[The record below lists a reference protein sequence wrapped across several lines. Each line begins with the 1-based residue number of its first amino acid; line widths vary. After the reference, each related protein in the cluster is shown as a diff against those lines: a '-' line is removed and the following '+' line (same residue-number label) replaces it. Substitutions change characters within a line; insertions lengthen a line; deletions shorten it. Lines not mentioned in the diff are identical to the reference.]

1 MSKGLIEAILL
12 LSGLAAVLGTAAW
25 LLLKRPLALLAWG
38 TRRSLLATGLKKLVV
53 PTPAGPQTVF
63 VGGTGPVLVLLH
75 GAGDHAGTWAQAA
88 KALAKDHTLVIP
100 DLAGHGDSAPA
111 TGPIDT
117 AQIYAGL
124 EAVLSSQA
132 PGQAVTLVGNSLGAW
147 MAMVVAQ
154 RHPDRVAKVVAVNG
168 GPLLGTNTKVC
179 LLPTNREE
187 ARATMAQL
195 RDASSPALPG
205 TVLDDLVRLTQ
216 TGPLAR
222 FSATAMTMGPWL
234 LTEDQLR
241 ALHTPV
247 RLVWGTSDQLMPL
260 VYAQRMVAALTDV
273 ALIPIERCGHVPQQ
287 EAPARFLAA
296 LRQAL
301 GDAPQ

>member
-1 MSKGLIEAILL
+1 MSKGLIEVILL
-12 LSGLAAVLGTAAW
+12 LSGVIVVAAAW
-25 LLLKRPLALLAWG
+25 LFLKRPLALLAWG
-38 TRRSLLATGLKKLVV
+38 TRRSLIATGLKKQVV
-53 PTPAGPQTVF
+53 QTPAGAQTVF

-117 AQIYAGL
+117 AQIYAGI
-124 EAVLSSQA
+124 EATLTSQT

-147 MAMVVAQ
+147 MALVVAQ
-154 RHPDRVAKVVAVNG
+154 RHPDWVAKVVAVNG
-168 GPLLGTNTKVC
+168 GPLLGASTQVR
-179 LLPTNREE
+179 LLPTNRAE

-195 RDASSPALPG
+195 RDASSPAIPDH
-205 TVLDDLVRLTQ
+205 VLDDLVRVTQ

-222 FSATAMTMGPWL
+222 FAATAMTMGPWL
-234 LTEDQLR
+234 LTEVQLR
-241 ALHTPV
+241 ELRTPV
-247 RLVWGTSDQLMPL
+247 RLVWGTSDELMPL
-260 VYAQRMVAALTDV
+260 AYAQRMVAALPDV

-287 EAPARFLAA
+287 EAPTRFLAA

-301 GDAPQ
+301 DATPQ

>member
-1 MSKGLIEAILL
+1 MSKGLIEVILL
-12 LSGLAAVLGTAAW
+12 LSGVAVGAAVW
-25 LLLKRPLALLAWG
+25 FFLKRPLALLAWG
-38 TRRSLLATGLKKLVV
+38 TRRSLIATGMKKHVV
-53 PTPAGPQTVF
+53 QTPAGPQTIF

-100 DLAGHGDSAPA
+100 DLAGHGDSAP
-111 TGPIDT
+111 TSGPIDT
-117 AQIYAGL
+117 AQIYGGI
-124 EAVLSSQA
+124 EAVLASRTS
-132 PGQAVTLVGNSLGAW
+132 GQPLTLVGNSLGAW
-147 MAMVVAQ
+147 MALVVAQ
-154 RHPDRVAKVVAVNG
+154 RHPDWVAKVVAVNG
-168 GPLLGTNTKVC
+168 GPLLGTSTKVRM
-179 LLPTNREE
+179 LPTNREE

-195 RDASSPALPG
+195 RDASSPAIPDH
-205 TVLDDLVRLTQ
+205 VLDDLVRVTQ

-222 FSATAMTMGPWL
+222 FAATAMTMGPWL

-241 ALHTPV
+241 ELRPPV
-247 RLVWGTSDQLMPL
+247 RLVWGTSDELMPL
-260 VYAQRMVAALTDV
+260 DYAQRMLAALPDA

-301 GDAPQ
+301 DEAPQ

>member
-1 MSKGLIEAILL
+1 MSKGLIEVILL
-12 LSGLAAVLGTAAW
+12 LSGVAVGAAVW
-25 LLLKRPLALLAWG
+25 LFLKRPLALLAWG
-38 TRRSLLATGLKKLVV
+38 TRRSLIATGLKKLVV
-53 PTPAGPQTVF
+53 ETPAGPQTVF

-111 TGPIDT
+111 TGPIDA
-117 AQIYAGL
+117 AQIYGGI
-124 EAVLSSQA
+124 EAVLASQA
-132 PGQAVTLVGNSLGAW
+132 PGQPVTLIGNSLGAW
-147 MAMVVAQ
+147 MALVVAQ
-154 RHPDRVAKVVAVNG
+154 RHPDWVAKVVAVNG
-168 GPLLGTNTKVC
+168 GPLLGTSTKVRM
-179 LLPTNREE
+179 LPTNREE

-195 RDASSPALPG
+195 RDASSPAIPDH
-205 TVLDDLVRLTQ
+205 VLDDLVRVTQ

-222 FSATAMTMGPWL
+222 FAATAMTMGPWL

-241 ALHTPV
+241 ELRPPV
-247 RLVWGTSDQLMPL
+247 RLVWGTSDELMPL
-260 VYAQRMVAALTDV
+260 DYAQRMLAALPDA

-296 LRQAL
+296 LLQAL
-301 GDAPQ
+301 DEAPQ

>member
-1 MSKGLIEAILL
+1 MSKGLIEVILL
-12 LSGLAAVLGTAAW
+12 LSGGAVGAAVW
-25 LLLKRPLALLAWG
+25 FFLKRPLALLAWG
-38 TRRSLLATGLKKLVV
+38 TRRSLIATGLKKLVV
-53 PTPAGPQTVF
+53 ETPAGPQTVF

-111 TGPIDT
+111 TGPIDA
-117 AQIYAGL
+117 AQIYGGI
-124 EAVLSSQA
+124 EAVLASQA
-132 PGQAVTLVGNSLGAW
+132 PGQPVTLIGNSLGAW
-147 MAMVVAQ
+147 MALVVAQ
-154 RHPDRVAKVVAVNG
+154 RHPDWVAKVVAVNG
-168 GPLLGTNTKVC
+168 GPLLGTSTKVRM
-179 LLPTNREE
+179 LPTNREE

-195 RDASSPALPG
+195 RDASSPAIPDH
-205 TVLDDLVRLTQ
+205 VLDDLVRVTQ

-222 FSATAMTMGPWL
+222 FAATAMTMGPWL

-241 ALHTPV
+241 ELRPPV
-247 RLVWGTSDQLMPL
+247 RLVWGTSDELMPL
-260 VYAQRMVAALTDV
+260 DYAQRMLAALPDA

-296 LRQAL
+296 LLQAL
-301 GDAPQ
+301 DEAPQ

>member
-1 MSKGLIEAILL
+1 MSKGWIEAILL

-38 TRRSLLATGLKKLVV
+38 TRRSLIATGLKKLVV

-63 VGGTGPVLVLLH
+63 VGGMGPVLLLLH
-75 GAGDHAGTWAQAA
+75 GAGDHAGTWAQVA

-111 TGPIDT
+111 MGPIDT
-117 AQIYAGL
+117 AQIYAGI

-154 RHPDRVAKVVAVNG
+154 RQPGRVAKVVAVNG
-168 GPLLGTNTKVC
+168 GPLLGTNTNVK

-241 ALHTPV
+241 ELHTPV

-260 VYAQRMVAALTDV
+260 DYAQRMVAALPDV

-296 LRQAL
+296 LRLAL
-301 GDAPQ
+301 GEAPQ

>member
-117 AQIYAGL
+117 AQIYAGI
-124 EAVLSSQA
+124 EAVLASQA
-132 PGQAVTLVGNSLGAW
+132 PGQPVTLVGNSLGAW
-147 MAMVVAQ
+147 MALVVAQ
-154 RHPDRVAKVVAVNG
+154 RHPDWVAKVVAVNG
-168 GPLLGTNTKVC
+168 GPLLGTSTKVRM
-179 LLPTNREE
+179 LPTNREE

-195 RDASSPALPG
+195 RDASSPAIPDH
-205 TVLDDLVRLTQ
+205 VLDDLVRVTQ

-222 FSATAMTMGPWL
+222 FAATAMTMGPWL

-241 ALHTPV
+241 ELRTPV
-247 RLVWGTSDQLMPL
+247 RLVWGTSDELMPL
-260 VYAQRMVAALTDV
+260 DYAQRMVAALPDV
-273 ALIPIERCGHVPQQ
+273 ALISIERCGHVPQQ
-287 EAPARFLAA
+287 EAPTRFLAA

-301 GDAPQ
+301 DAAPQ

>member
-1 MSKGLIEAILL
+1 MAKGLIEVILL
-12 LSGLAAVLGTAAW
+12 LSGVIVVAAAW
-25 LLLKRPLALLAWG
+25 LFLKRPLALLAWG
-38 TRRSLLATGLKKLVV
+38 TRRSLIATGLKKQVV
-53 PTPAGPQTVF
+53 QTPAGAQTVF

-117 AQIYAGL
+117 AQIYGGI
-124 EAVLSSQA
+124 EAVLASRT
-132 PGQAVTLVGNSLGAW
+132 PGQPLTLVGNSLGAW
-147 MAMVVAQ
+147 MALVVAQ
-154 RHPDRVAKVVAVNG
+154 RHPDWVAKVVAVNG
-168 GPLLGTNTKVC
+168 GPLLGTSTQVR
-179 LLPTNREE
+179 LLPTNRAE

-195 RDASSPALPG
+195 RDASSPAIPDH
-205 TVLDDLVRLTQ
+205 VLDDLVRVTQ

-222 FSATAMTMGPWL
+222 FAATAMTMGPWL

-241 ALHTPV
+241 ELRTPV
-247 RLVWGTSDQLMPL
+247 RLVWGTSDELMPL
-260 VYAQRMVAALTDV
+260 DYAQRMLTALPDV

-287 EAPARFLAA
+287 EAPTRFLAA
-296 LRQAL
+296 LHQAL
-301 GDAPQ
+301 DAAPQ